1 MKYVKKIT
9 RCFVRGVL
17 PKRSVSAHKGDC
29 GKVLLLCGSVGFTG
43 AARLAAS
50 AALRGGAGLVFLGV
64 PEPVYPIL
72 AASSQ
77 PEAIV
82 FPLPAEDGKLS
93 EAASEEIAKRLEG
106 MDAVLIGPGLGRS
119 DGVLTA
125 VRTVLEKSRV
135 PVVLDA
141 DGINVLAPHK
151 DVLRECA
158 CPVILTPHVGEFARL
173 SDTLASL
180 GRQTAAECLARE
192 LRAICVLKGHATVVT
207 DGRSTRIN
215 TTGNPGMATGGSGDV
230 LAGLMTALLGQGIDP
245 FDAASAAVWLHGRAG
260 DLCAERLGQY
270 AMLPSDMITA
280 LPRIL
285 P

>member
-1 MKYVKKIT
+1 MKNVEKIT
-9 RCFVRGVL
+9 RRFVRGVL
-17 PKRSVSAHKGDC
+17 PKRNLTAHKGDC
-29 GKVLLLCGSVGFTG
+29 GKVLLLCGSVGYTG

-72 AASSQ
+72 ACGQ

-93 EAASEEIAKRLEG
+93 EAASEEIVRRLEG
-106 MDAVLIGPGLGRS
+106 MDAVLVGPGLGQS
-119 DGVLTA
+119 GGVLTA
-125 VRTVLEKSRV
+125 VRTVLEQSRV

-141 DGINVLAPHK
+141 DGINVLSSHK
-151 DVLRECA
+151 DVLRECT
-158 CPVILTPHVGEFARL
+158 CPLVLTPHEGEFSRL
-173 SDTLASL
+173 SDALASL
-180 GRQTAAECLARE
+180 GRQAAAEHLARE
-192 LRAICVLKGHATVVT
+192 LRAICVLKGHATAVT
-207 DGRSTRIN
+207 DGVHTRVN

-230 LAGLMTALLGQGIDP
+230 LAGLVTALLGQGIDP

-260 DLCAERLGQY
+260 DICARRLGQY
-270 AMLPSDMITA
+270 AMLPSDMIMA
-280 LPRIL
+280 LPKLL